1 MVPLDIF
8 ADPICPWCY
17 LGKTLFDRAL
27 AERPDHPFAIEWQ
40 PFRLDPDTPPEGRD
54 HRAWLE
60 AKLGRDGAAA
70 AEAHVAATAR
80 SYGIDLDPTRVRR
93 TPPTLDAH
101 RLIHWA
107 GIEGRQDAVVAAL
120 FAAHFDDGRDIS
132 EIETLAD
139 IADTAGLDA
148 AVVAKLLRSDVDKD
162 VILAREAA
170 ARKMGLTGV
179 PTFIVNR
186 RHAVPG
192 LQPTELWLRVIDE
205 VAGSAAATGR

>member
-27 AERPDHPFAIEWQ
+27 AERPEHPLVVEWH
-40 PFRLDPDTPPEGRD
+40 PFRLDPETPPEGRD

-60 AKLGRDGAAA
+60 AKLGRDGAEA
-70 AEAHVAATAR
+70 AEAHVTATAR
-80 SYGIDLDPTRVRR
+80 SHGIDLDPTRVRR

-101 RLIHWA
+101 RLIYWG
-107 GIEGRQDAVVAAL
+107 GIEGVQELVVSTL
-120 FAAHFDDGRDIS
+120 FAAHFDEGRDIS
-132 EIETLAD
+132 EPETLAD
-139 IADTAGLDA
+139 IADGAGLDA

-170 ARKMGLTGV
+170 AREMGLTGV
-179 PTFIVNR
+179 PTFVVNR

-205 VAGSAAATGR
+205 VSGVTAATGR

>member
-27 AERPDHPFAIEWQ
+27 AERPEHPFVVEWH

-80 SYGIDLDPTRVRR
+80 SHGIDLDPTRVRR
-93 TPPTLDAH
+93 TPPTMDAH
-101 RLIHWA
+101 RLILWG
-107 GIEGRQDAVVAAL
+107 GIEGVQELVVSAL
-120 FAAHFDDGRDIS
+120 FAAHFDEGRDIS
-132 EIETLAD
+132 ERETLAD
-139 IADTAGLDA
+139 IADGAGLDA

-170 ARKMGLTGV
+170 AREMGLTGV

-192 LQPTELWLRVIDE
+192 LQATALWLSVIDE
-205 VAGSAAATGR
+205 VSGVAATTGR